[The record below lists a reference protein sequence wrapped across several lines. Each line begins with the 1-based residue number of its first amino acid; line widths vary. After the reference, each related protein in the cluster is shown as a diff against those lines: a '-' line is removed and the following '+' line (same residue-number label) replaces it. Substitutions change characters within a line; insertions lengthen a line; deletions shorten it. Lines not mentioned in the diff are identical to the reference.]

1 VSKLKIIF
9 SIIILAVVI
18 CLADNI
24 FSKQEYLKG
33 IITSKTYKNKM
44 TFKAVGNNSKRGHTV
59 INEPTYDPNG
69 YIFIIKEKDNNE
81 IAIRSNYDIYLTA
94 HRGDS
99 VKYRLSK
106 GLFSK
111 KVWNASII
119 EVIPNLENR
128 KKMKRKTPI
137 PFEELFKL

>member
-33 IITSKTYKNKM
+33 IITSKTYKDKM
-44 TFKAVGNNSKRGHTV
+44 TLTVIRNNSSRGHTV
-59 INEPTYDPNG
+59 VNTPAYDPNG

-81 IAIRSNYDIYLTA
+81 ITIRSNNDIYLKA
-94 HRGDS
+94 RKGDS

>member
-1 VSKLKIIF
+1 
-9 SIIILAVVI
+9 VVNTP
-18 CLADNI
+18 A
-24 FSKQEYLKG
+24 
-33 IITSKTYKNKM
+33 
-44 TFKAVGNNSKRGHTV
+44 
-59 INEPTYDPNG
+59 YDPNG

-81 IAIRSNYDIYLTA
+81 ITIRSKNDIYLKA
-94 HRGDS
+94 RKGDS

-111 KVWNASII
+111 KVWNASIK